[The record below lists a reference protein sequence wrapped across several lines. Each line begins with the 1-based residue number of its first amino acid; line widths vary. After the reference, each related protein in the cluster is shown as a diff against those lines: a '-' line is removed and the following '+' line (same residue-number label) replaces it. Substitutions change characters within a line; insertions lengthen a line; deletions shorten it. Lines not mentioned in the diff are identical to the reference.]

1 MLFAESKKQVTQ
13 DLSPQWSKQLS
24 RKKLAEKIKGDV
36 INWSKNVLEP
46 MNKHL
51 GFPACPF
58 AAKWR
63 RENKLRIE
71 VRPDKSKYE
80 KHLTTVLKSWNKKQ
94 HDIIIFCDPYWDQY
108 DEEQFQDKIDFYNKT
123 YNRRDVY
130 FMGFHPNNPATEEEQ
145 EFLVNPTD
153 DCDWE
158 PEYQYSMMLVQKFKQ
173 LYEASCKLHKIGYYK
188 NWPAEYYDDVV
199 KTRQDEY
206 EKLFKKEKKHARNDE
221 KKRDEARR

>member
-1 MLFAESKKQVTQ
+1 M
-13 DLSPQWSKQLS
+13 S
-24 RKKLAEKIKGDV
+24 RKKLAEKIKDDV

-80 KHLTTVLKSWNKKQ
+80 KHLTNVLKDWNKKQ
-94 HDIIIFCDPYWDQY
+94 HDIIIFCDPYWEQY
-108 DEEQFQDKIDFYNKT
+108 NNIRFQDKIDFYNKT
-123 YNRRDVY
+123 YNKRDVY
-130 FMGFHPNNPATEEEQ
+130 FMGFHPTNPATVEEQ

-158 PEYQYSMMLVQKFKQ
+158 PSYQYSMMLVQKFKQ

-206 EKLFKKEKKHARNDE
+206 EKLFKKEKKHARYENE
-221 KKRDEARR
+221 KTSHEKRR

>member
-1 MLFAESKKQVTQ
+1 M
-13 DLSPQWSKQLS
+13 S
-24 RKKLAEKIKGDV
+24 RKKLAEKIKDDV

-71 VRPDKSKYE
+71 VRPDRSKYE
-80 KHLTTVLKSWNKKQ
+80 KHLTNVLKDWNKKQ
-94 HDIIIFCDPYWDQY
+94 HDIIIFCDPYWEQY
-108 DEEQFQDKIDFYNKT
+108 DNIRFQDKIDFYNKT
-123 YNRRDVY
+123 YNKRDVY
-130 FMGFHPNNPATEEEQ
+130 FMGFHPTNPATVEEQ

-173 LYEASCKLHKIGYYK
+173 QYEASCKLHKIC
-188 NWPAEYYDDVV
+188 
-199 KTRQDEY
+199 
-206 EKLFKKEKKHARNDE
+206 
-221 KKRDEARR
+221 